1 MRKGIAISAAALA
14 TAAMATVN
22 TAPASA
28 SAPQLVRGPNGVT
41 IEIATVNGS
50 GCPAGSAAVAVSDDK
65 EAFTV
70 TYSKY
75 TAQAGGDSASTDSR
89 KNCQIAMKVHVPQG
103 FTYAINS
110 TDYRGFA
117 NLEPG
122 STGTQKAS
130 YYFQGDPRTTSHSHA
145 LRGELIDNWQFTDTI
160 DIAALVYK
168 PCGEERNFNIN
179 TELRVT
185 KGTDASKVSFL
196 AMDSTDG
203 SIKTTY
209 HFAWKRCPLP

>member
-14 TAAMATVN
+14 MTATAAVA
-22 TAPASA
+22 APPASA
-28 SAPQLVRGPNGVT
+28 SASYFTRGPNGVT

-50 GCPAGSAAVAVSDDK
+50 GCPTGTAAVAISDDK

-70 TYSKY
+70 TYSDY
-75 TAQAGGDSASTDSR
+75 MAQVGGTSPATDFR

-103 FTYAINS
+103 FTYAIMS
-110 TDYRGFA
+110 ADYRGFA
-117 NLEPG
+117 SLEPG
-122 STGTQKAS
+122 SSGLEKAH
-130 YYFQGDPRTTSHSHA
+130 YYFQGMSQTGKAEHPIKGA
-145 LRGELIDNWQFTDTI
+145 YADNWQFTDKN
-160 DIAALVYK
+160 DVAQLVYK

-179 TELRVT
+179 TELRVN
-185 KGTDASKVSFL
+185 KGTSDPNKVSFM

-209 HFAWKRCPLP
+209 HFAWKRCP